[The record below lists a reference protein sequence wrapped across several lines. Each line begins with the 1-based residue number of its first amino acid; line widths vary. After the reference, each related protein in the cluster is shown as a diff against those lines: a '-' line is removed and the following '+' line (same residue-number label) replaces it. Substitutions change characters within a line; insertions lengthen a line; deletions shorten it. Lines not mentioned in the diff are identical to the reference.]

1 MELVDLLIRVGQKVL
16 SLFILGLLITL
27 LSCVLLGLL
36 HVQHLVLHLVSDREG
51 LSLIPIVMK
60 NFSRPLFSL
69 LFLLL
74 HLFNDASR
82 NISTQNLH
90 GQLDDLTLRTGWG
103 SGDMC
108 SKCVYIYIYI
118 RHMFLLL
125 NIYIY
130 IIMHSFI

>member
-108 SKCVYIYIYI
+108 SKCVYIYI

-130 IIMHSFI
+130 LIMHSFI